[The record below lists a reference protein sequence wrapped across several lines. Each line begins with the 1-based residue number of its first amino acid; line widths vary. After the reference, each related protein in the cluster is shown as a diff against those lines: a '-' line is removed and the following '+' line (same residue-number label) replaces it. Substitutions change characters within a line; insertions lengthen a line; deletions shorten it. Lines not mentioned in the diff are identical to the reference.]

1 MTNDASHPGRP
12 EPRRGR
18 HRRRAGPL
26 AAALIGAGL
35 LAAACGGPAG
45 PGVANACAAGRPRD
59 ASQTL
64 TELRKH
70 LQLLI
75 EQRVALLSR

>member
-45 PGVANACAAGRPRD
+45 PGVANACAAAGH
-59 ASQTL
+59 AMH
-64 TELRKH
+64 RK
-70 LQLLI
+70 
-75 EQRVALLSR
+75 RSLSCGNISSY